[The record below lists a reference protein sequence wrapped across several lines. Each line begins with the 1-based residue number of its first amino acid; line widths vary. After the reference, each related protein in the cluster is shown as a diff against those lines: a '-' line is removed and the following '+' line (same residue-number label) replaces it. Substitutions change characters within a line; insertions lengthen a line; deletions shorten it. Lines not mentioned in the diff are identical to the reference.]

1 MKKIALVRATRN
13 DVVYG
18 VYGDDGTD
26 TFRNLE
32 GLDFEEVSDE
42 KFQEYVEAVNFY
54 NRNKRSDHVLLL
66 IVEKVTPED
75 EAKMFSDLLAFR
87 QKEEK
92 RVRDEAAAHKA
103 ATAAKAAR
111 RKDSRLKKMAAELG
125 VDVETLKTL
134 QGVKSSKGQA

>member
-32 GLDFEEVSDE
+32 GLDFVEVSDE
-42 KFQEYVEAVNFY
+42 KYREYVEAVNFY
-54 NRNKRSDHVLLL
+54 NLKKRQDHVMLLL
-66 IVEKVTPED
+66 VEKVTPDD
-75 EAKMFSDLLAFR
+75 EVKMFSELLAFR

-92 RVRDEAAAHKA
+92 RIRDEAAARKA

-111 RKDSRLKKMAAELG
+111 RKDSRLKKLAAELG

-134 QGVKSSKGQA
+134 QQAEVR

>member
-42 KFQEYVEAVNFY
+42 KFQEHVEAVNFY
-54 NRNKRSDHVLLL
+54 NRTKRSDHVLLL

-92 RVRDEAAAHKA
+92 RVRDEAAARKA

-134 QGVKSSKGQA
+134 QGSESSKNQA